1 MKKIGLSLLLIL
13 SLSACVSNSNEE
25 LTYQIYKT
33 TYQSILNTTSFQTS
47 SQNFNINVTLTDQG
61 NGNVR
66 YDLFVDE
73 PKISMYDIEILA
85 IVDTGLLVVSE
96 AMMPSIG
103 IFEDAQYH
111 MIPYQINADYGY
123 QKGFN
128 LNGVITSRQLT
139 LKVLVMWKDYFKIR
153 TYKETFKFD
162 ISLNG

>member
-1 MKKIGLSLLLIL
+1 MKKICLSLLLIL
-13 SLSACVSNSNEE
+13 SLSGCGSNSEE
-25 LTYQIYKT
+25 LAYQIYKT
-33 TYQSILNTTSFQTS
+33 TYQSILNTTSFQSS
-47 SQNFNINVTLTDQG
+47 SQNFKIYVTLTDQG
-61 NGNVR
+61 SGMVR

-73 PKISMYDIEILA
+73 PKIAMYDIEILA

-96 AMMPSIG
+96 EMMPSIG
-103 IFEDAQYH
+103 IFETAQYH

-128 LNGVITSRQLT
+128 LNGITDSNDVT

-162 ISLNG
+162 LSLNG